1 MRTHKLLVGLLLYTH
16 ALVAQPSNGSVGTTN
31 AAVNVPK
38 PSISIV
44 EAAAKGDLEKVKAHL
59 AAGTDINDRDGEHDS
74 TALHAAAY
82 HGKLEI
88 VKFLISKDADI
99 NAKKRH
105 EQTPRDVAWH
115 EHENHEKFS
124 ETDREAKREAGEFID
139 SKGGQHGHEDREGF
153 PWWILGFLPCLI
165 PLLLVAGILYAI
177 KTKPK
182 AEAMPT
188 PTKKFI
194 VVTSPTI
201 PGKKIVRTLGLV
213 RGNTIRARH
222 VGKDIM
228 AGLRNIV
235 GGEVT
240 EYAKLLAESREQALD
255 RMLVEAEGLGANG
268 IVSVAFTTSVIM
280 GGAAEM
286 MAYGTAVVIEDE

>member
-1 MRTHKLLVGLLLYTH
+1 MKTLTLFLSLLLCSTV
-16 ALVAQPSNGSVGTTN
+16 LMAQPTN
-31 AAVNVPK
+31 EAKAK
-38 PSISIV
+38 PAKPDISIV

-74 TALHAAAY
+74 TALHAAAF

-88 VKFLISKDADI
+88 VKYLLEKGADI
-99 NAKKRH
+99 NAWNGH
-105 EQTPRDVAWH
+105 GQTPRDVAW
-115 EHENHEKFS
+115 EEIENNDRFS
-124 ETDREAKREAGEFID
+124 ETDRAAKREVGEYIAAQ
-139 SKGGQHGHEDREGF
+139 GGEHAPKRRGF

-165 PLLLVAGILYAI
+165 PLLLVAGIIYAI

-188 PTKKFI
+188 STKKFI

-255 RMLVEAEGLGANG
+255 RMMVEAEGLGANG
-268 IVSVAFTTSVIM
+268 IVSLAFTTSVIM